1 VVTHLDIEDRFGRER
16 RMPISSSIYRGAIH
30 KIAVIAAVLAAATL
44 VAACGGSHAAHARKS
59 AQANSTIK
67 FATCM
72 RANGVPSF
80 PDSGAAIQSVQGS
93 NGQTAPI
100 NGVSVNSLHSALQKC
115 EHYIS
120 SRASISAAQPAKFTQ
135 ETLKVARCMRA
146 DGIKSF
152 PDSGTFNT
160 SSALNPQAPAF
171 KAASKKCGVGFATGA
186 SLP

>member
-1 VVTHLDIEDRFGRER
+1 
-16 RMPISSSIYRGAIH
+16 
-30 KIAVIAAVLAAATL
+30 
-44 VAACGGSHAAHARKS
+44 
-59 AQANSTIK
+59 
-67 FATCM
+67 M

-93 NGQTAPI
+93 NGQTASI
-100 NGVSVNSLHSALQKC
+100 NGVAVNSPAFHSALQKC

-120 SRASISAAQPAKFTQ
+120 SGASISAAQRAKFTQ

-146 DGIKSF
+146 HGIKSF

-171 KAASKKCGVGFATGA
+171 KTASKKCGVGFATGA